1 MFSSST
7 QRWEIFKTNVPQT
20 ILKAISNTRW
30 ECRVESVK
38 VLRYQLPAVGEAL
51 LSLVDQQQKKVC
63 DSETASA
70 ARDLEQEITS
80 WKFLLTVII
89 WYNILHEVHRVSKLL
104 QSPQVGIDVLQYEN
118 TERTAF
124 HPSRQMLETSWKR
137 WRCQWSSPLHDA
149 ENPNASF
156 RMTRP
161 KIQILP

>member
-30 ECRVESVK
+30 ECRVECEKCCAISF
-38 VLRYQLPAVGEAL
+38 
-51 LSLVDQQQKKVC
+51 LVSAKLFSHWSINNKK
-63 DSETASA
+63 
-70 ARDLEQEITS
+70 EITS

-124 HPSRQMLETSWKR
+124 HPSRQMLETS
-137 WRCQWSSPLHDA
+137 
-149 ENPNASF
+149 
-156 RMTRP
+156 
-161 KIQILP
+161 

>member
-1 MFSSST
+1 MGMP
-7 QRWEIFKTNVPQT
+7 RGKCE
-20 ILKAISNTRW
+20 
-30 ECRVESVK
+30 
-38 VLRYQLPAVGEAL
+38 VLRYQLPAVVTL
-51 LSLVDQQQKKVC
+51 LSLVDQQQKKV
-63 DSETASA
+63 TV
-70 ARDLEQEITS
+70 RLVLLPDLEQEITS

-124 HPSRQMLETSWKR
+124 HPSRQKLETSWKR
-137 WRCQWSSPLHDA
+137 WRCQWSSPLHEA

>member
-1 MFSSST
+1 MFISST

-30 ECRVESVK
+30 ECRVES
-38 VLRYQLPAVGEAL
+38 
-51 LSLVDQQQKKVC
+51 

-89 WYNILHEVHRVSKLL
+89 WYNILHEVHRGSKLL